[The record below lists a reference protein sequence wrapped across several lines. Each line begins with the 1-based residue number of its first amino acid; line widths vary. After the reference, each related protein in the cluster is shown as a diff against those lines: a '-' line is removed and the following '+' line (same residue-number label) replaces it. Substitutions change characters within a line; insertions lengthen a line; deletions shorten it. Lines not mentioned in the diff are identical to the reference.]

1 MTPGHQASLAHRA
14 AGRGWVPFAL
24 LVAALALLG
33 GSARPDAAQDVL
45 MRPLA
50 ALLLIPALAGLRGA
64 DLAGLRAA
72 LLAGGLLLVW
82 MTIQIVPLPPGVWHA
97 LPQRELIAELD
108 RLAGIENALRPIAL
122 APFRGLGSLLGMLV
136 PLAALLLA
144 LSGRV
149 SQRTML
155 LAIAGLGAVN
165 SLMGIVQVATGR
177 SSVFY
182 LYAFTNRG
190 APTGIFANENHAA
203 VFSAVVLLVLAR
215 LAVSSR
221 AEPAEHLPDRAR
233 LALLPVYLLV
243 LLGVLISGSRAG
255 LACAV
260 LAVVAGGLMM
270 WSGWRT
276 RREPRSRGL
285 SRVPALVA
293 AAALAIAI
301 IMSAFLFSGRAPA
314 AADLLADRTIED
326 IRWSLWPVL
335 AEMARDHW
343 LVGTGFGS
351 FDAVYRIYEPTA
363 LLLPAYVN
371 QAHNDWAQLL
381 IEGGL
386 PAALCL
392 FGLLGWTGA
401 AILALA
407 RRARSLLDAQVI
419 FWTTWLVIVMAASL
433 VDYPLRTPTFQAISV
448 WLLVCLARDRAQP
461 AGAGSARLDVRR
473 ID

>member
-1 MTPGHQASLAHRA
+1 MTSGHEATLEHRA
-14 AGRGWVPFAL
+14 TGRGWVPFAL
-24 LVAALALLG
+24 LVAGLALLG
-33 GSARPDAAQDVL
+33 GSARPDAVQDVL

-64 DLAGLRAA
+64 DLADLRAA
-72 LLAGGLLLVW
+72 LIAGGLLLVW
-82 MTIQIVPLPPGVWHA
+82 MTIQIAPLPPSVWQVM
-97 LPQRELIAELD
+97 PKRELIADLD
-108 RLAGIENALRPIAL
+108 RLAALENAWRPIAL
-122 APFRGLGSLLGMLV
+122 APFRALGSLLGLLV

-149 SQRTML
+149 SRRTML

-165 SLMGIVQVATGR
+165 SLVGIIQVIGGPR
-177 SSVFY
+177 SGFY

-215 LAVSSR
+215 LAVVLR
-221 AEPAEHLPDRAR
+221 AEPAESLPIRAR
-233 LALLPVYLLV
+233 LALLPLYLLV

-260 LAVVAGGLMM
+260 LAIVAGGLMV
-270 WSGWRT
+270 WTGWRA
-276 RREPRSRGL
+276 RQNPSGRGQSRAM
-285 SRVPALVA
+285 ALVA
-293 AAALAIAI
+293 AGGLAIVI
-301 IMSAFLFSGRAPA
+301 LVSAFLFFGRVPA
-314 AADLLADRTIED
+314 AADLLADSTIED

-335 AEMARDHW
+335 AEMVRDHW

-392 FGLLGWTGA
+392 LGLLGWTGA
-401 AILALA
+401 AILTLA
-407 RRARSLLDAQVI
+407 RRAGLRPDADVM
-419 FWTTWLVIVMAASL
+419 FWTAWLVIVMAASV
-433 VDYPLRTPTFQAISV
+433 VDYPLRTPTFQAVSV

-461 AGAGSARLDVRR
+461 ACAGSAPLDVR
-473 ID
+473 